1 MFLFTFRLLEVLF
14 NNNVMDICMWYAS
27 VFVSW
32 RLTAADSY
40 KETTAAQFIFTTK
53 IMQKARSQKL

>member
-1 MFLFTFRLLEVLF
+1 
-14 NNNVMDICMWYAS
+14 MWYAS

-40 KETTAAQFIFTTK
+40 EETTVAQFIFTTK
-53 IMQKARSQKL
+53 IMQKAHSQKL